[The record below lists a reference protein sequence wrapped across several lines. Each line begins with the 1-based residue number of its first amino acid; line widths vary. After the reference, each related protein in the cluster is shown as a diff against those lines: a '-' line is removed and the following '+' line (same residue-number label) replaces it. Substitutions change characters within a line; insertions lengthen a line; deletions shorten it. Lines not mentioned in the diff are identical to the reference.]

1 MFPFEGLV
9 SCVCRKFVLSVAY
22 SAVAILFLISLT
34 SCADEKTGGPVT
46 SNLSPPKDA
55 AGAMESD
62 EVSHLTVDT
71 VPDIGGED
79 PMITMTSTPSGITAN
94 VSWDQPPGFNVAG
107 YTLYYGKHSQGSE
120 SVETTS
126 EESDSEASHSEELS
140 WCSQGESKTVKASST
155 TITGLEPNT
164 QYFFAIRAFTEV
176 ESENLCSNAIMMT
189 TPPAEA

>member
-107 YTLYYGKHSQGSE
+107 YTIYYGKHSHDSHSAEGASEALNSDESGSE
-120 SVETTS
+120 EP
-126 EESDSEASHSEELS
+126 D
-140 WCSQGESKTVKASST
+140 WCSTGESKTVQASST
-155 TITGLEPNT
+155 SITGLQPNT
-164 QYFFAIRAFTEV
+164 EYYFAIRAFTEV
-176 ESENLCSNAIMMT
+176 ESESLCSNAIMMT
-189 TPPAEA
+189 TPPADA

>member
-1 MFPFEGLV
+1 MLLFETLVGLACGKPIRSIAYPV
-9 SCVCRKFVLSVAY
+9 VMILLLSSV
-22 SAVAILFLISLT
+22 T
-34 SCADEKTGGPVT
+34 GCADENAGGPVA
-46 SNLSPPKDA
+46 SNLSAPTNA
-55 AGAMESD
+55 TGAMES
-62 EVSHLTVDT
+62 EEASHSTVAD
-71 VPDIGGED
+71 VGGED
-79 PMITMTSTPSGITAN
+79 PMITMTSTSSGITAN